1 MNHEPEA
8 TSHEPK
14 ALNLGTFRRV
24 QQNREKKLFNGRE
37 DNLSIIAR
45 EDNLPIPSERS
56 EVNDGTAHDT
66 VRGRMILLVSNSDLT

>member
-1 MNHEPEA
+1 MNQKPRVMNQKPLTSEPLDE
-8 TSHEPK
+8 S
-14 ALNLGTFRRV
+14 
-24 QQNREKKLFNGRE
+24 NREKKLFNGRE